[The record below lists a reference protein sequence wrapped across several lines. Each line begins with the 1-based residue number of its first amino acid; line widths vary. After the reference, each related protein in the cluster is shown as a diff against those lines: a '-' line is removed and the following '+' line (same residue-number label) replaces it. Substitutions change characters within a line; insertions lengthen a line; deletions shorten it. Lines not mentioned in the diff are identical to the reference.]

1 MVGDQIARNIKFFRM
16 QKGWTQQML
25 ADQLLVSRSVIGKW
39 ENNLTTPDIHL
50 LVKLTNM
57 FNISLDDLVGSQT
70 FEHEI
75 LSDVRLKYSSDPE
88 GFDDEVSQVVEYI
101 MKSPLLK
108 EELFRMQSLTIRK
121 QQSLQTIFKAII
133 DQYEQL

>member
-25 ADQLLVSRSVIGKW
+25 ADELLVSRSVIGKW

-50 LVKLTNM
+50 LVKLTKI

-75 LSDVRLKYSSDPE
+75 LNDVRLKYSSDPE
-88 GFDDEVSQVVEYI
+88 SFDDEVSQVVEYI

-121 QQSLQTIFKAII
+121 QQSLQTVFKAII